1 MNMENPEFDIE
12 NVPEF
17 IRPYFE
23 AKKKGTLPQYY
34 LNIFKHVRDN
44 YLDDLPKDDVRT
56 LATLDEKGN
65 FIINN
70 YKCLGNSIV
79 GLAVNLSGSIEDGA
93 ITDPELIRKIED
105 FKKHDFRYVHGEF
118 TTQEEIDMINQIL
131 ADVIQYLE
139 Q

>member
-1 MNMENPEFDIE
+1 MYFDNSRHKCPTRRSPVLITLMNMENPEFDIE

-44 YLDDLPKDDVRT
+44 YLDDLKKD
-56 LATLDEKGN
+56 
-65 FIINN
+65 
-70 YKCLGNSIV
+70 
-79 GLAVNLSGSIEDGA
+79 
-93 ITDPELIRKIED
+93 
-105 FKKHDFRYVHGEF
+105 DFRYVHGEF